1 MKDHVK
7 LHCGQIRLRSNLQ
20 TELGRRRNDLERPS
34 SQTPPKNDPNRSEL
48 TYGVATGSSVWTRHV
63 TSEKKS
69 SRPQRICC
77 CRTNFSREKG
87 RSRGG
92 NSSRQ
97 RKHNTIE
104 RIKNDISRR
113 RGKPQLPEE
122 TLCSLPPNAA
132 RKNVASGKH
141 HSGPLPHQ
149 AHGHG
154 KAGSGVD
161 EPTVVCFFPPDGCH
175 KHFLHSHFQILRTCF
190 THSPSSRS
198 TRCQEVCDIFRS
210 FAGRNVWLKETLS

>member
-69 SRPQRICC
+69 SRPPRICC
-77 CRTNFSREKG
+77 CRTNFSGEKG

-132 RKNVASGKH
+132 RKNVTSGKH

-161 EPTVVCFFPPDGCH
+161 EPTVVCFFP
-175 KHFLHSHFQILRTCF
+175 S
-190 THSPSSRS
+190 
-198 TRCQEVCDIFRS
+198 
-210 FAGRNVWLKETLS
+210 GRVS